1 MLWVSY
7 AGPFRGA
14 EAKKDTMM
22 GVLEV
27 VGAFKR
33 LLGLSDEL
41 VHGKLLQACEKG
53 ESRLMDG
60 RKDKSIRLV

>member
-1 MLWVSY
+1 
-7 AGPFRGA
+7 
-14 EAKKDTMM
+14 MM

-27 VGAFKR
+27 AGAFKR

-60 RKDKSIRLV
+60 RKDKCIIHRCSSDRVTGILSVVCA